1 MVWEDNSMTK
11 GLSFQ
16 QMVQGQLNV
25 HMQKNEVGPLC
36 PTIHKSKWI
45 IVQYLRVKAMKLW
58 EENVELNLYDFGL
71 GSGSLDLISKAEI
84 SKEKLA
90 VLSHMKIKHFCA
102 SKDTIKKM
110 KTTHRMGEHVC

>member
-16 QMVQGQLNV
+16 QMVQGQL
-25 HMQKNEVGPLC
+25 NEVGPLC

-71 GSGSLDLISKAEI
+71 GSEISKAEI